1 MRKKLLYKRTVLAEV
16 SLRCIAGASA
26 VLLFLSITN
35 KEKDMNKTW
44 YTGIADSEGIES
56 FLPADEVD
64 SQQIAMWGIR
74 AASNPHRFAT
84 VYRAQLDDETATN
97 VKKWLKEEKWG
108 HALRAMWKGISEKN
122 LNAQATNKKHWKLIT
137 KHGALLHRL
146 LKETE

>member
-1 MRKKLLYKRTVLAEV
+1 MRKKLNN
-16 SLRCIAGASA
+16 ASI
-26 VLLFLSITN
+26 SISPIIN
-35 KEKDMNKTW
+35 INSQEKTMEKNNKTW

-97 VKKWLKEEKWG
+97 VKRWLKEEKWKY
-108 HALRAMWKGISEKN
+108 ALSAMWRGINDNN
-122 LNAQATNKKHWKLIT
+122 LEAEATNKKHWKLIT
-137 KHGALLHRL
+137 KHGHTLDRL